1 MVVNNAM
8 SNHEHDKRR
17 SNHRVIRM
25 IIVDDE
31 PIICEGLKKT
41 IDWSQLGVEVAGVAY
56 DGEQALQIVQSEPI
70 DIVLTDIRMDGIDG
84 LELAE
89 QLRAMYPEISL
100 VMISGYEDFEY
111 ARRAMRIGVSDY
123 LLKPVNIDELK
134 AVVSNVIARIRE
146 RDDHG
151 SREEDVL
158 WLMNAIHSKAEFA
171 EAVLLRRCI
180 GAGGSFRVI
189 ASQLADYEQRY
200 GDMPAEEIRDVQAEW
215 KDMLE
220 ASLHAAGLSTIFAF
234 AHPNLLY
241 AFVHDPHNSMN
252 ERQWEKMLSQA
263 AANWQHEGEVA
274 VALSASFTESEKTS
288 EACERVKQML
298 FYSILQPE
306 AILTEQLCKELEN
319 ERRAFRGYSP
329 PGDWASRLSSLLYRQ
344 EWAEAEAMMREL
356 FAEMRKQRLLLP
368 EMLSIYEE
376 QMALLRQRLRHNA
389 MQMNQTNERKLSVD
403 LHQYNS
409 YDAFEQLL
417 LEELHALLDAVGN
430 QSVNK
435 SYWIVEKAMKYIAEH
450 YSEDM
455 KASEV
460 AEWLNITPNHFS
472 YIFKQ
477 NTGKNFKE
485 YMNDVRI
492 GHAQRLLATTND
504 KVFEIADRVGYKE
517 YKYFVSVFKSVTGM
531 TPKEYRAI
539 KASM

>member
-1 MVVNNAM
+1 MNNHNKSRN
-8 SNHEHDKRR
+8 SNRI
-17 SNHRVIRM
+17 IRM

-41 IDWSQLGVEVAGVAY
+41 IEWSQLGIEIADVAY

-70 DIVLTDIRMDGIDG
+70 DIVLSDIRMDGMDG
-84 LELAE
+84 LELA
-89 QLRAMYPEISL
+89 QQIRTMYPEINF

-134 AVVSNVIARIRE
+134 AVVSNIVARILERE
-146 RDDHG
+146 DNG
-151 SREEDVL
+151 SKEEDVL
-158 WLMNAIHSKAEFA
+158 WFMNAIHNKTEHA
-171 EAVLLRRCI
+171 EAVPLRRCN
-180 GAGGSFRVI
+180 GVSGSYRVI
-189 ASQLADYEQRY
+189 ASQLANYEQFF
-200 GDMPAEEIRDVQAEW
+200 GDLSAEEGRDLQEEW
-215 KDMLE
+215 KDTIQ
-220 ASLHAAGLSTIFAF
+220 ACLHASGLSTIFAF
-234 AHPNLLY
+234 SHPNLLY
-241 AFVHDPHNSMN
+241 AFVHDQEDSMT
-252 ERQWEKMLSQA
+252 EQKWEFILEQA
-263 AANWQHEGEVA
+263 IANWHRESEIA
-274 VALSASFTESEKTS
+274 IAISASYTETEKTS
-288 EACERVKQML
+288 EACERAKQQL
-298 FYSILQPE
+298 FYDVLQPK
-306 AILTEQLCKELEN
+306 AILTEQLCKQLELE
-319 ERRAFRGYSP
+319 RKAYRGYEP
-329 PGDWASRLSSLLYRQ
+329 PADWASKLSSYLYRQ
-344 EWAEAEAMMREL
+344 EWRLAEALLKEFL
-356 FAEMRKQRLLLP
+356 AEMRQNRLLLP
-368 EMLSIYEE
+368 EMLSMYEE
-376 QMALLRQRLRHNA
+376 QMALLRQRLRTNA
-389 MQMNQTNERKLSVD
+389 LHIEPANERKQPID
-403 LHQYNS
+403 LHHYNS
-409 YDAFEQLL
+409 YEAIEQQL
-417 LEELHALLDAVGN
+417 LEELHVLLEAIGN

-435 SYWIVEKAMKYIAEH
+435 SYWIVEKAMKYIDEH

-539 KASM
+539 KASI

>member
-1 MVVNNAM
+1 MNNHNKSRN
-8 SNHEHDKRR
+8 SNRI
-17 SNHRVIRM
+17 IRM

-31 PIICEGLKKT
+31 PIICEGLRKT
-41 IDWSQLGVEVAGVAY
+41 IEWSQLGIEIVDVAY

-70 DIVLTDIRMDGIDG
+70 DIVLSDIRMDGMDG
-84 LELAE
+84 LELA
-89 QLRAMYPEISL
+89 QQIRTLYPEINF

-134 AVVSNVIARIRE
+134 AVVSNIAARIHE
-146 RDDHG
+146 HEDNG
-151 SREEDVL
+151 SKEEDVL
-158 WLMNAIHSKAEFA
+158 WLLNAIHNKAEHA
-171 EAVLLRRCI
+171 ESIPLRRCN
-180 GAGGSFRVI
+180 GVGGSYRVI
-189 ASQLADYEQRY
+189 ASQLADYEQFF
-200 GDMPAEEIRDVQAEW
+200 GDKSAEEIRDLQEDWKNTLQACIH
-215 KDMLE
+215 
-220 ASLHAAGLSTIFAF
+220 SAGLSTIFAF
-234 AHPNLLY
+234 SHPNLLY
-241 AFVHDPHNSMN
+241 TFVHDSGNSMT
-252 ERQWEKMLSQA
+252 EQQWDSLAGQA
-263 AANWQHEGEVA
+263 IANWHRESKIVIA
-274 VALSASFTESEKTS
+274 ISATYTETENTS
-288 EACERVKQML
+288 EACERAKQLL
-298 FYSILQPE
+298 FYSVLQSDT
-306 AILTEQLCKELEN
+306 ILTEQLCKELEI
-319 ERRAFRGYSP
+319 ERKVYRSYAPS
-329 PGDWASRLSSLLYRQ
+329 GDWASKLSSCLYRQ
-344 EWAEAEAMMREL
+344 EWQESEAML
-356 FAEMRKQRLLLP
+356 KAFLAEMRQNRLLLP

-376 QMALLRQRLRHNA
+376 QMALLRQRLRSNA
-389 MQMNQTNERKLSVD
+389 LHIDQANERKHPID
-403 LHQYNS
+403 LHHYNS
-409 YDAFEQLL
+409 YEAIEHQL
-417 LEELHALLDAVGN
+417 LEELHDLLEAVGN

-539 KASM
+539 KASI